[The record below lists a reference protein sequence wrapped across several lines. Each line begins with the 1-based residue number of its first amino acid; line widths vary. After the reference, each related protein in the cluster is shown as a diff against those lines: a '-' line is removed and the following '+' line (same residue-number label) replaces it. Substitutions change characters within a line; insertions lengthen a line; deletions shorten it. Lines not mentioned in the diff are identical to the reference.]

1 MSHNGVYVNENKSGR
16 VVGLSGVVYLLRQH
30 RRVTQRIRNSL
41 KLTNFRESLG
51 NIFNSSRFGFP
62 RVINTLL

>member
-16 VVGLSGVVYLLRQH
+16 VVGLSGVVCLLRQH

>member
-16 VVGLSGVVYLLRQH
+16 VVGLSGVVCLLRQQ

-51 NIFNSSRFGFP
+51 NIFNSSSFGFP

>member
-16 VVGLSGVVYLLRQH
+16 VVGLCGVVCLLRQH

>member
-1 MSHNGVYVNENKSGR
+1 MSHNGVYVNENESGR
-16 VVGLSGVVYLLRQH
+16 VVGLSGVVCLLRQQ

-51 NIFNSSRFGFP
+51 NIFSSSRFGFP